1 MPAVRVLRPSLL
13 VALLTLL
20 LIVLASAPFTAA
32 QSELTQE
39 PDVTSIFAI
48 WTPGSAP
55 IRLRDFELRGLLTQD
70 DRALLGQAIEG
81 GRVVVRG
88 GERFGRTAESSAAR
102 MIILFTGPLR
112 GATSLPLPDAVNVVY
127 IQEGDTFRRH
137 PENAPVLTRV
147 IELTPGK
154 TPTAVMYRMER
165 LGAEDTNGEIFI
177 EVR

>member
-1 MPAVRVLRPSLL
+1 MPLARTLPTSLV
-13 VALLTLL
+13 VAFLTLL
-20 LIVLASAPFTAA
+20 LTNATFTATQYEPA
-32 QSELTQE
+32 QE
-39 PDVTSIFAI
+39 PDVASIFAI
-48 WTPGSAP
+48 WTPGPAP

-88 GERFGRTAESSAAR
+88 GERFGRTAEGPGAR
-102 MIILFTGPLR
+102 MIILFTGPL
-112 GATSLPLPDAVNVVY
+112 GAATSLPLPDGGNVVY

-154 TPTAVMYRMER
+154 TPTAVLYRMER
-165 LGAEDTNGEIFI
+165 LGVESTNGEIYI